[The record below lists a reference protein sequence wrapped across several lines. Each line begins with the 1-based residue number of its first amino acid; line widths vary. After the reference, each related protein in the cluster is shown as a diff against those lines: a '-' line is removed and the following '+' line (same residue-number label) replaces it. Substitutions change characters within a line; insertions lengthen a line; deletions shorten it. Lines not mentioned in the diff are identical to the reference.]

1 MAGYEAI
8 AALGETVVRLL
19 NDART
24 SSTDAFI
31 RSVTCDFFR
40 KPIPGSRP
48 LLTLHLYRVA
58 HATRARQPDRVVGGS
73 VSRPVHTVDL
83 HYLLIPW
90 ASTPK
95 DAHVVL
101 GWAMQTLAQS
111 YQLPAALL
119 NRHRAAA
126 VFFEDET
133 VEFVPDVV
141 SLQDLT
147 NIWEIN
153 KPDVQVSVAYVA
165 RAVTLHATLAPGG
178 GPVQSREFG
187 MVTDVEGGP

>member
-58 HATRARQPDRVVGGS
+58 LAEANQAKIIFDRRGKQGI
-73 VSRPVHTVDL
+73 L
-83 HYLLIPW
+83 W
-90 ASTPK
+90 C
-95 DAHVVL
+95 
-101 GWAMQTLAQS
+101 
-111 YQLPAALL
+111 
-119 NRHRAAA
+119 
-126 VFFEDET
+126 
-133 VEFVPDVV
+133 
-141 SLQDLT
+141 
-147 NIWEIN
+147 
-153 KPDVQVSVAYVA
+153 
-165 RAVTLHATLAPGG
+165 
-178 GPVQSREFG
+178 
-187 MVTDVEGGP
+187 